1 MSGGASVG
9 PLAGTGSAAR
19 SCLSDPGRIAPITR
33 VPGAGPSVAHGGDDP
48 APADG
53 RLPTRKVIVMK
64 KASRAFRARGVAGSI
79 AGFLLVLIALVAVD
93 ERVARQLR
101 LLFAQGPPREFD
113 AVGDRLAALGN
124 ALLVAARD
132 QSIDHAPMLVFTAV
146 AVVLVF
152 FMVRT

>member
-1 MSGGASVG
+1 
-9 PLAGTGSAAR
+9 
-19 SCLSDPGRIAPITR
+19 
-33 VPGAGPSVAHGGDDP
+33 
-48 APADG
+48 
-53 RLPTRKVIVMK
+53 MK

-113 AVGDRLAALGN
+113 AAGDRLAALGN

-132 QSIDHAPMLVFTAV
+132 QSIDHAPMLVFAAV

>member
-1 MSGGASVG
+1 M
-9 PLAGTGSAAR
+9 AATIPP
-19 SCLSDPGRIAPITR
+19 PGR
-33 VPGAGPSVAHGGDDP
+33 
-48 APADG
+48 
-53 RLPTRKVIVMK
+53 RLPTRKVTVMK

-93 ERVARQLR
+93 DRVARQLR
-101 LLFAQGPPREFD
+101 LLFAQGPPHEFD
-113 AVGDRLAALGN
+113 AVGDRLAALAD

>member
-1 MSGGASVG
+1 
-9 PLAGTGSAAR
+9 
-19 SCLSDPGRIAPITR
+19 
-33 VPGAGPSVAHGGDDP
+33 
-48 APADG
+48 
-53 RLPTRKVIVMK
+53 MK